1 MKKLYILRHAKSD
14 YPNGVGDFDRPLNKR
29 GFDACLLIGKYL
41 NDNFIKPE
49 VILSSSSKRTEQ
61 TINTIISASHLAVKP
76 QFIDKLYLATAG
88 EILKEIAKVDDKINS
103 IMIVAHN
110 PGVAVLAKLLAGSGK
125 KESLELLQIKYSTA
139 GLAILNFNMLSWS
152 ILDPSSGYLQ
162 EFIIPNN
169 LKI

>member
-1 MKKLYILRHAKSD
+1 
-14 YPNGVGDFDRPLNKR
+14 
-29 GFDACLLIGKYL
+29 
-41 NDNFIKPE
+41 
-49 VILSSSSKRTEQ
+49 
-61 TINTIISASHLAVKP
+61 
-76 QFIDKLYLATAG
+76 LATAG